1 MAYVGLLR
9 KGEHYVFSANVV
21 KWYLANAE
29 HLDLSIPQ
37 LDTYR
42 GEGGDTELP
51 PIISVKLPP
60 ETMLANRIA
69 APALSALQRHLD
81 WVCATLALD
90 DRSALI
96 LGILFRLTY
105 MASYRSFSALLNID
119 RRFADEFGVGIV
131 PSSGGSHLDD
141 GEVSGG
147 IVCALLGIPKWAV
160 NDYLGKNAP
169 LRRFGLV
176 EDQYGGAFAPSAML
190 ADLLK
195 KDTDDPRLLEQGLFG
210 QLRPSTLERSDFRH
224 LGRVVDDVAN
234 ILNGAFATRETGI
247 NMLFH
252 GDPGTGKTEF
262 AMLLGA
268 LCDARVVFAG
278 EADERH
284 REPSR
289 ADRLAH
295 LSFLSALGQSAGR
308 TIVVVDEA
316 DDIFVGVDT
325 GSGSDRRG
333 SKVFLNRL
341 IETSAVPTIWIT
353 NHPRCL
359 GEAVLRRMARVVEFR
374 PPGIVVRRFIIDRH
388 VAASGISLDPGS
400 RDTLAQVPVAP
411 AVIASALKAARLG
424 VAGAGEEGIGAG
436 EIAVTSAL
444 SVHKVLSG
452 REPVL
457 PLPHGARFDA
467 SLSSADIDLVSLQER
482 VTAAGQGPLSFLFT
496 GLPGTGKS
504 AFARHLAGRLGLEVL
519 EKRGSDLFGMYV
531 GETET
536 NIAEAF
542 REAVD
547 HRMFLIFDEVDSL
560 LADRSSAVRSWEV
573 SQVNE
578 MLTWMERHPLPF
590 AATSNTPERLDPAVQ
605 RRFLFKARFG
615 AMTGRQ
621 IAKAFRLHFGCK
633 APASVLRLDPLTPG
647 DFVVV
652 AQKAKV
658 LHVSDART
666 LRWGST
672 PRTNRLSHKGR
683 YSRRVDRRAQASS
696 CSRDSTALSLGQIR
710 HEIGTNIGCFARYAS

>member
-1 MAYVGLLR
+1 MELFDRLVRGHALLTSSAPENDAFEHYMLRALVLAYVGLLR
-9 KGEHYVFSANVV
+9 KGEHYVCSAAVV

-29 HLDLSIPQ
+29 RLNLSIPQ
-37 LDTYR
+37 LEAHR

-51 PIISVKLPP
+51 PVISVKLPL
-60 ETMLANRIA
+60 ETILANRTA
-69 APALSALQRHLD
+69 APAPSALQRRLD
-81 WVCATLALD
+81 WVCATLELD

-105 MASYRSFSALLNID
+105 MASYRSFSALLNTD
-119 RRFADEFGVGIV
+119 RRFADEFGIGV
-131 PSSGGSHLDD
+131 PSSGGGCLED

-147 IVCALLGIPKWAV
+147 MVCALLGIPKWV
-160 NDYLGKNAP
+160 INDYLGKNAP

-176 EDQYGGAFAPSAML
+176 EDQYGGAFTPSGML

-210 QLRPSTLERSDFRH
+210 QPRPSTLERLDFRH

-234 ILNGAFATRETGI
+234 ILNGAFTTRETGI
-247 NMLFH
+247 NILFH

-262 AMLLGA
+262 ATLLGT
-268 LCDARVVFAG
+268 LCNARVVFAG
-278 EADERH
+278 EANERLQ
-284 REPSR
+284 EPSR

-325 GSGSDRRG
+325 GNGSDRRG
-333 SKVFLNRL
+333 SKVFLSRL

-353 NHPRCL
+353 NHPRRL

-374 PPGIVVRRFIIDRH
+374 QPGVVVRRVIIDRH
-388 VAASGISLDPGS
+388 IAGLDFSLDPAS
-400 RDTLAQVPVAP
+400 RDRLAQVPVAP

-424 VAGAGEEGIGAG
+424 TAGAGGENNHAEAG
-436 EIAVTSAL
+436 EIAVASAL
-444 SVHKVLSG
+444 SIHKALGG
-452 REPVL
+452 RETAL

-467 SLSSADIDLVSLQER
+467 SLPSADIDLASLEER
-482 VTAAGQGPLSFLFT
+482 VTAAGPGALSFLFI

-504 AFARHLAGRLGLEVL
+504 AFARHLAERLGLEVL
-519 EKRGSDLFGMYV
+519 EKRGSDLLGMYV
-531 GETET
+531 GQTEA

-542 REAVD
+542 HEAID
-547 HRMFLIFDEVDSL
+547 NRMFLIFDEADSL
-560 LADRSSAVRSWEV
+560 LADRSSTVRNWEV

-590 AATSNTPERLDPAVQ
+590 AATSNTPERLDPAMQ

-615 AMTGRQ
+615 AMTPAQ
-621 IAKAFRLHFGCK
+621 IAKAFRLNFGCA
-633 APASVLRLDPLTPG
+633 APAGVLRLDPLTPG
-647 DFVVV
+647 DVTVV
-652 AQKAKV
+652 ARKAKV
-658 LHVSDART
+658 LRVSDART
-666 LRWGST
+666 LGEM
-672 PRTNRLSHKGR
+672 LKEE
-683 YSRRVDRRAQASS
+683 V
-696 CSRDSTALSLGQIR
+696 ALKPGACR
-710 HEIGTNIGCFARYAS
+710 PIGFR

>member
-1 MAYVGLLR
+1 MELFDRLVRWDATLTSSAPENDAFEHYMLRALILAYIGLLR

-29 HLDLSIPQ
+29 HLNLSILQ
-37 LDTYR
+37 LEVYR
-42 GEGGDTELP
+42 GEHGDTELP
-51 PIISVKLPP
+51 PVISVKLPL
-60 ETMLANRIA
+60 ETVLANRTA
-69 APALSALQRHLD
+69 APAPSALQRRLD

-96 LGILFRLTY
+96 LGILFRLAY
-105 MASYRSFSALLNID
+105 MTSYRSFATLLHAD
-119 RRFADEFGVGIV
+119 RRFADAFDVGAAL
-131 PSSGGSHLDD
+131 SSEGCFLDD

-147 IVCALLGIPKWAV
+147 MVCALLGIPKWAI

-210 QLRPSTLERSDFRH
+210 QSRPSTLERSDFRH
-224 LGRVVDDVAN
+224 LGRVVDDVAS
-234 ILNGAFATRETGI
+234 ILNGAFATREKGI
-247 NMLFH
+247 NILFH

-262 AMLLGA
+262 ATLLGA
-268 LCDARVVFAG
+268 LCDARVAFAG

-353 NHPRCL
+353 NHPWRL
-359 GEAVLRRMARVVEFR
+359 GEAVLRRMARIVEFR
-374 PPGIVVRRFIIDRH
+374 PPGIVVRRVIIDRH
-388 VAASGISLDPGS
+388 AAAFGISLDPGS
-400 RDTLAQVPVAP
+400 RDRLAQVPVAP

-424 VAGAGEEGIGAG
+424 VAGADGAATEAG
-436 EIAVTSAL
+436 EIAVASAL
-444 SVHKVLSG
+444 SIHKAMSG
-452 REPVL
+452 REPAL

-467 SLSSADIDLVSLQER
+467 ALLSADINLLSLEER
-482 VTAAGQGPLSFLFT
+482 VTAAGPRALSFLFT

-504 AFARHLAGRLGLEVL
+504 AFARHLAERLGLEVL
-519 EKRGSDLFGMYV
+519 EKRGSDLLGMYV
-531 GETET
+531 GQTEA

-542 REAVD
+542 REAID
-547 HRMFLIFDEVDSL
+547 NRMFLIFDEADSL
-560 LADRSSAVRSWEV
+560 LADRSSAVRCWEV

-590 AATSNTPERLDPAVQ
+590 AATSNTLERLDPAVQ
-605 RRFLFKARFG
+605 RRFLFKVRFG
-615 AMTGRQ
+615 AMTGAQ
-621 IAKAFRLHFGCK
+621 IAKAFRLHFGCE
-633 APASVLRLDPLTPG
+633 APAIVLRLDPLTPG

-652 AQKAKV
+652 ARKAKV
-658 LHVSDART
+658 LCTTDART
-666 LRWGST
+666 LGEM
-672 PRTNRLSHKGR
+672 LKEE
-683 YSRRVDRRAQASS
+683 V
-696 CSRDSTALSLGQIR
+696 ALKPGVCR
-710 HEIGTNIGCFARYAS
+710 PIGFR

>member
-1 MAYVGLLR
+1 MELFDRLVRGHALLTSSAPENDAFEHYMLRAMVLAYVGLLR

-29 HLDLSIPQ
+29 SLNLSIPQ
-37 LDTYR
+37 LGAYR

-51 PIISVKLPP
+51 PVVSVKLPP
-60 ETMLANRIA
+60 EVIPANRIA
-69 APALSALQRHLD
+69 APAPSALQRRLD

-105 MASYRSFSALLNID
+105 VTSCRSFATLLHTD
-119 RRFADEFGVGIV
+119 RGFADEFGIGVAS
-131 PSSGGSHLDD
+131 SSGSGCLDD

-147 IVCALLGIPKWAV
+147 MVCALSGIPKWAI

-176 EDQYGGAFAPSAML
+176 EDRYGGTFAPSAVL

-195 KDTDDPRLLEQGLFG
+195 KDTDDPRLLEQSLFG
-210 QLRPSTLERSDFRH
+210 QPRSSTLERSDFRH

-234 ILNGAFATRETGI
+234 ILDGAFATREQGI
-247 NMLFH
+247 NILFH

-262 AMLLGA
+262 ATLLGA

-278 EADERH
+278 EANERLQ
-284 REPSR
+284 EPSR

-295 LSFLSALGQSAGR
+295 LSFLSALGWSAGR
-308 TIVVVDEA
+308 TLVVVDEA

-325 GSGSDRRG
+325 GHGADRRG

-353 NHPRCL
+353 NHPWRL

-374 PPGIVVRRFIIDRH
+374 RPGIAMRRRIVDRH
-388 VAASGISLDPGS
+388 VGASGISLDSGS
-400 RDTLAQVPVAP
+400 RDRLAQMPVAP

-424 VAGAGEEGIGAG
+424 AAGAGEEAVEVG
-436 EIAVTSAL
+436 EIAVASAL
-444 SVHKVLSG
+444 SIHKVLSG
-452 REPVL
+452 REPAL

-467 SLSSADIDLVSLQER
+467 ALSSADVDLASLEER
-482 VTAAGQGPLSFLFT
+482 VTAAGPGALSFLFT

-504 AFARHLAGRLGLEVL
+504 AFARHLAECLGLEVL
-519 EKRGSDLFGMYV
+519 EKRGSDLLGMYV
-531 GETET
+531 GQTEA

-542 REAVD
+542 REALD
-547 HRMFLIFDEVDSL
+547 NRMFLIFDEADSL
-560 LADRSSAVRSWEV
+560 LADRTGAARNWEV

-590 AATSNTPERLDPAVQ
+590 AATGNAPERLDPAVQ
-605 RRFLFKARFG
+605 RRFLFKVRFG
-615 AMTGRQ
+615 AMTGAQ
-621 IAKAFRLHFGCK
+621 IAKAFRLHFGCE
-633 APASVLRLDPLTPG
+633 APARVLRLDPLTPG

-652 AQKAKV
+652 ARKARV
-658 LHVSDART
+658 LRTSDARI
-666 LRWGST
+666 LGEM
-672 PRTNRLSHKGR
+672 LKGE
-683 YSRRVDRRAQASS
+683 V
-696 CSRDSTALSLGQIR
+696 ALKPGAGR
-710 HEIGTNIGCFARYAS
+710 PIGFV